1 MKLNFLIK
9 IVFFVVTISLTGCM
23 TTTSINQALLN
34 ENSRADTKKLSEWQK
49 FANEGYNFLKKGDYT
64 LASEKFNNALKF
76 DIKNSNLQAL
86 NAVAY
91 HLNAKYQDANNYQL
105 AKQGYEL
112 ASKFDPSNWV
122 PYYLNGLI
130 YFKEKKYKQA
140 KNNFINAALKN
151 WGNNEIL
158 YNIAVASYYD
168 LDFQTSAKTI
178 KYLKK
183 QDLDKNLLLKVNKS
197 CSIVFLFTDEEK
209 FRHECLKYYLEN
221 EDSLNNKKNLKKKIK
236 FWNALNKINEA
247 GILKKANIL
256 QAQTTTETDT
266 DIFISDDDI
275 SNVDNFQ
282 EFQKECFVRNF
293 KAGTDEF
300 TKCII
305 SLVDEATKQALE
317 EEDITDE
324 RMVIVDV
331 VIIGSTEDVRKR
343 SGINILDGLSF
354 QFGDVEDAEDAFSR
368 IDTISTDTFDT
379 TNNTQTNTVVK
390 ALTIPAIEYSL
401 NIINSR
407 DNDSKILAK
416 PSLIALA
423 GEESTFFSGV
433 TINGAATSGTGD
445 SVSIEEE
452 IGVSLSVTPDF
463 ISDTKVYLSIA
474 AERTFLIDPKKS
486 VLYEYRLDTTKTN
499 VQANV
504 VLNIG
509 ETLILGGLTEQ
520 QDTETLDG
528 VPGLSKVPL
537 VKLFFAEDIKR
548 NYKKTITILLTPR
561 LAPVNKKTKNKKKK
575 ISLKNTNE
583 LILNKLLAE
592 NNIKILSKKDFQN
605 FETMIR
611 KNFIGGED
619 LDILKTDDD
628 LIEIAKK
635 LKI

>member
-1 MKLNFLIK
+1 
-9 IVFFVVTISLTGCM
+9 M

-140 KNNFINAALKN
+140 KINFINAALKN

-168 LDFQTSAKTI
+168 LDFQTSAKII

-183 QDLDKNLLLKVNKS
+183 RDLDKNLLLKVNKS
-197 CSIVFLFTDEEK
+197 CSIVFLFTDEENL
-209 FRHECLKYYLEN
+209 RHECLKYYLEN

-236 FWNALNKINEA
+236 FWNALNQINETD
-247 GILKKANIL
+247 ILKKANIL

-282 EFQKECFVRNF
+282 EFQKECFIRNF

-331 VIIGSTEDVRKR
+331 VIIGSTEDIRKR

-354 QFGDVEDAEDAFSR
+354 QFGDIEDAEDAFSR
-368 IDTISTDTFDT
+368 IDTRSTDRFDT

-537 VKLFFAEDIKR
+537 VKLFFSEDVKR

-592 NNIKILSKKDFQN
+592 KNIKILSKKGFQN

-611 KNFIGGED
+611 KNFISGED

>member
-1 MKLNFLIK
+1 MN
-9 IVFFVVTISLTGCM
+9 TI
-23 TTTSINQALLN
+23 SINQAGLYFDKN
-34 ENSRADTKKLSEWQK
+34 NVVRSKKLSEWQK
-49 FANEGYNFLKKGDYT
+49 FANEGYDFLKKGDYE
-64 LASEKFNNALKF
+64 LASEKFNNALKY
-76 DIKNSNLQAL
+76 DVKNSNLQAL
-86 NAVAY
+86 NGIAY

-105 AKQGYEL
+105 AKQGYQL

-122 PYYLNGLI
+122 PFYLNGLI
-130 YFKEKKYKQA
+130 NLKEKEYNQA
-140 KNNFINAALKN
+140 KNNFINASLKN
-151 WGNNEIL
+151 WGNYEIL
-158 YNIAVASYYD
+158 FNVAVASYYD
-168 LDFQTSAKTI
+168 LDFETSAKVI
-178 KYLKK
+178 KYLKN

-197 CSIVFLFTDEEK
+197 CSIVFSFTDNK
-209 FRHECLKYYLEN
+209 NYRDECLRSYLKNEN
-221 EDSLNNKKNLKKKIK
+221 SLNKKNNLKKKINY
-236 FWNALNKINEA
+236 WNALYKINQSHF
-247 GILKKANIL
+247 LNTANL
-256 QAQTTTETDT
+256 LNTQTANETSTETDT
-266 DIFISDDDI
+266 NFVTSDDDI

-282 EFQKECFVRNF
+282 EFQKECFIRNF
-293 KAGTDEF
+293 KSGTDEF

-305 SLVDEATKQALE
+305 SLVDEATKKALE
-317 EEDITDE
+317 DEDITDE

-331 VIIGSTEDVRKR
+331 VIIGSTEDARKR
-343 SGINILDGLSF
+343 SGINILDGLAF
-354 QFGDVEDAEDAFSR
+354 QFGDVGDGEDAFSR
-368 IDTISTDTFDT
+368 IDSISTDTFDPS

-499 VQANV
+499 VEANV

-528 VPGLSKVPL
+528 VPGLSKIPL
-537 VKLFFAEDIKR
+537 VKLFFSEDIRR

-561 LAPVNKKTKNKKKK
+561 LAPVNKKSKTKEKK
-575 ISLKNTNE
+575 ISSNNTNE
-583 LILNKLLAE
+583 LVFNNLLGE
-592 NNIKILSKKDFQN
+592 KNTEFSLKKDFSN
-605 FETMIR
+605 FRSIIK

-619 LDILKTDDD
+619 LNVYKTDDD
-628 LIEIAKK
+628 LIQIAKN
-635 LKI
+635 LNI

>member
-1 MKLNFLIK
+1 MDIDAEGFDFEVLKGINFEKSEIDLIM
-9 IVFFVVTISLTGCM
+9 IEVHNYDE
-23 TTTSINQALLN
+23 TTKKRADEILKFLN
-34 ENSRADTKKLSEWQK
+34 E
-49 FANEGYNFLKKGDYT
+49 
-64 LASEKFNNALKF
+64 
-76 DIKNSNLQAL
+76 KNYVLVCGEYPGNCIF
-86 NAVAY
+86 
-91 HLNAKYQDANNYQL
+91 KYQDANNYQL

-158 YNIAVASYYD
+158 YNVAVASYYN

-197 CSIVFLFTDEEK
+197 CSIVFLFTDEDNY
-209 FRHECLKYYLEN
+209 RHECLKYYLEN
-221 EDSLNNKKNLKKKIK
+221 ENNLNNKKNLKKKIK
-236 FWNALNKINEA
+236 FWNALNKINETN
-247 GILKKANIL
+247 ILKKANIL

-282 EFQKECFVRNF
+282 EFQKECFIRNF

-331 VIIGSTEDVRKR
+331 VIIGSTEDIRKR

-509 ETLILGGLTEQ
+509 ETLISDLSPLEGMNLTRLVFSPEQ
-520 QDTETLDG
+520 
-528 VPGLSKVPL
+528 
-537 VKLFFAEDIKR
+537 
-548 NYKKTITILLTPR
+548 
-561 LAPVNKKTKNKKKK
+561 
-575 ISLKNTNE
+575 
-583 LILNKLLAE
+583 
-592 NNIKILSKKDFQN
+592 
-605 FETMIR
+605 IR
-611 KNFIGGED
+611 KGMKIARGLYGITEIG
-619 LDILKTDDD
+619 TSFDDRGRN
-628 LIEIAKK
+628 LTTPEEFWAQFPK
-635 LKI
+635 

>member
-1 MKLNFLIK
+1 MN
-9 IVFFVVTISLTGCM
+9 TS
-23 TTTSINQALLN
+23 SINLAEFNLN
-34 ENSRADTKKLSEWQK
+34 KPNIEKSKKLSEWQK
-49 FANEGYNFLKKGDYT
+49 FANEGYTFLNKGDYS
-64 LASEKFNNALKF
+64 LASKKFNNALKF

-86 NAVAY
+86 NGIAY

-122 PYYLNGLI
+122 PFYLNGLI
-130 YFKEKKYKQA
+130 NFKEKDYKKA
-140 KNNFINAALKN
+140 KSNFINAALKN
-151 WGNNEIL
+151 WGDNKIL
-158 YNIAVASYYD
+158 LDVAVASYYD
-168 LDFQTSAKTI
+168 LDFETSAKVI

-183 QDLDKNLLLKVNKS
+183 QDLDNKLFLKVNKI
-197 CSIVFLFTDEEK
+197 CSILFSFSYDQK
-209 FRHECLKYYLEN
+209 YRNECLQYYLKN
-221 EDSLNNKKNLKKKIK
+221 EVSLDKKINLKKKIK
-236 FWNALNKINEA
+236 FWEALNEINTS
-247 GILKKANIL
+247 GILKNANIL
-256 QAQTTTETDT
+256 KTQASTDT
-266 DIFISDDDI
+266 TDVNTDTFASDDDI

-282 EFQKECFVRNF
+282 EFQKECFIRNF

-305 SLVDEATKQALE
+305 SLVDEATKEALE

-331 VIIGSTEDVRKR
+331 VIIGSTEDIRKR

-354 QFGDVEDAEDAFSR
+354 QFGDLSDGEDAFSR
-368 IDTISTDTFDT
+368 IDTVSTDTFDT

-499 VQANV
+499 VEANV

-528 VPGLSKVPL
+528 VPGLSEVPL
-537 VKLFFAEDIKR
+537 IKLFFSEDIKR

-561 LAPVNKKTKNKKKK
+561 LAPVNKTSKIKEKK
-575 ISLKNTNE
+575 ISLKDTNE
-583 LILNKLLAE
+583 LIFNKLLAE
-592 NNIKILSKKDFQN
+592 KHIQFSLKKDFQN
-605 FETMIR
+605 FQTIIR
-611 KNFIGGED
+611 KNFISGND
-619 LDILKTDDD
+619 LNIFKTDKD